1 LTDNG
6 NGKVDT
12 ATVDVE
18 ALIARADDE
27 GCIELSD
34 VQAACEERELEPEE
48 VVALHD
54 ALRERG
60 IRVRD
65 DCGRAAG
72 STEYRHE
79 ELAEATTD
87 ALQIFMREAGRYP
100 LLTRAEEVELAQRI
114 ERGDLEA
121 KEKLINSNLRLVV
134 ANARRYQNQGLPL
147 LDLIQEGVLGLMRA
161 AEKFDWRK
169 GFKFSTYAT
178 FWIRQALQ
186 RALDNH
192 SRTIRVPTTVAQL
205 ERRVSQAERR
215 LEAAFGRP
223 PTDDELIAAAEIDP
237 EDLERVRDAARAV
250 TSLDRPVGDD
260 DGTTLG
266 ELLPGAERGVDEE
279 VELSLRESAVRRA
292 LRHLPMRE
300 RRVVEL
306 RYGMERDEPATTREV
321 ARELNISP
329 SLVNRI
335 EKRALERLAA
345 EREMEDLVAA

>member
-1 LTDNG
+1 MDNG
-6 NGKVDT
+6 NGKVDPE
-12 ATVDVE
+12 ATDVE
-18 ALIARADDE
+18 SLVARADDD
-27 GCIELSD
+27 GCVELSD
-34 VQAACEERELEPEE
+34 VQAACEERGLEPDQ
-48 VVALHD
+48 VAALHE
-54 ALRERG
+54 ALGERG

-65 DCGRAAG
+65 DCGRDAAR
-72 STEYRHE
+72 TEYRHE

-87 ALQIFMREAGRYP
+87 ALQLFMREAGRYP

-114 ERGDLEA
+114 EKGDLEA
-121 KEKLINSNLRLVV
+121 KERLINSNLRLVV

-186 RALDNH
+186 RALDNQ

-223 PTDDELIAAAEIDP
+223 PTDDELIAAAEITP

-250 TSLDRPVGDD
+250 TSLDRPVGE
-260 DGTTLG
+260 DGDGATLG
-266 ELLPGAERGVDEE
+266 ELLPREESGVEEE

-321 ARELNISP
+321 ARELDISP

-345 EREMEDLVAA
+345 EREMEDLIAA

>member
-1 LTDNG
+1 MGEKG
-6 NGKVDT
+6 NGDRA
-12 ATVDVE
+12 ATLDID
-18 ALIARADDE
+18 ALAARADDD
-27 GCIELSD
+27 GCLELSE
-34 VQAACEERELEPEE
+34 VQAACEEFELEPDD
-48 VVALHD
+48 VAALHD

-60 IRVRD
+60 VRVRD
-65 DCGRAAG
+65 DCGRAAA
-72 STEYRHE
+72 STAYRNV

-87 ALQIFMREAGRYP
+87 ALQLFMREAGRYP

-121 KEKLINSNLRLVV
+121 KERLINSNLRLVV

-161 AEKFDWRK
+161 VEKFDWRK

-186 RALDNH
+186 RAVDNH
-192 SRTIRVPTTVAQL
+192 SRTIRLPTTVAQL

-223 PTDDELIAAAEIDP
+223 PTDEELIAAADITR
-237 EDLERVRDAARAV
+237 EDLERIRDAARSV
-250 TSLDRPVGDD
+250 TSLDRPVGED
-260 DGTTLG
+260 DGATLG
-266 ELLPGAERGVDEE
+266 ELLPGDERGVEEE
-279 VELSLRESAVRRA
+279 VELTLRESAVRRA
-292 LRHLPMRE
+292 LEHLPMRE

-306 RYGMERDEPATTREV
+306 RYGMERDQPATTREV
-321 ARELNISP
+321 ARELEISP

-335 EKRALERLAA
+335 ERRALERLAA